1 MSNKVYLMDLDSDSS
16 SDYSFDL
23 SAEITDQQELII
35 LYSSKYIGEESI
47 FCKKGTT
54 RKAIVDQEN
63 TLLMANHLHV
73 DVANL
78 INVLCEEFWDHRPS
92 AHACDAEDCFADILD
107 FILDCGAK
115 YKLK

>member
-16 SDYSFDL
+16 SDYSFNL
-23 SAEITDQQELII
+23 SAEITEQQELMIQ
-35 LYSSKYIGEESI
+35 YSSKCIGEESN
-47 FCKKGTT
+47 FREKGIT

-63 TLLMANHLHV
+63 TLMMANHLHV
-73 DVANL
+73 EVDDL

-92 AHACDAEDCFADILD
+92 AHTCDAEDCFADILD